1 MSLYRVGSTWYLDIP
16 TAKGRLRASTRT
28 ADKKAAQEYHDKVKA
43 DLWRHE
49 KLGEPLPVTWAEAVA
64 KWLSVKPRGLPDR
77 YRLRA
82 LDLEHEPLPLPAGTV
97 DELLEGMAAGSRNRV
112 IALIGAVHR
121 TSGIEPP
128 AVDRGEM
135 SPSRTRWLSAEEWEK
150 LLKALKA
157 ESPLLAQCARFA
169 VATGLR
175 ENNVLNLRW
184 SQVDLGRAVA
194 YVEAAETKQRQP
206 IGIPLPP
213 DAVAI
218 LRERRGL
225 DKVYVFA
232 HPDSGK
238 PLYKA
243 SNRAWYTA
251 LRRAKMVGFRW
262 HDLRHTWASWAVQS
276 GVRIEELM
284 ELGGWK
290 TLSMVK
296 RYSHLSPGH
305 LAAVAAKIRPVKR
318 GRVTNTS

>member
-1 MSLYRVGSTWYLDIP
+1 MPLYRVGTVWYIDIP
-16 TAKGRLRASTRT
+16 TAKGRLRASART

-64 KWLSVKPRGLPDR
+64 KWLSIKPRGLPDR
-77 YRLRA
+77 YRIRA
-82 LDLEHEPLPLPAGTV
+82 FGLEHERLPLSAGQIEEV
-97 DELLEGMAAGSRNRV
+97 LAGAGPGSRNRA
-112 IALIGAVHR
+112 IALIGAIHR
-121 TSGIEPP
+121 TSGVEPP
-128 AVDRGEM
+128 AVERGSQE
-135 SPSRTRWLSAEEWEK
+135 PGRTRWLSAEEWIK
-150 LLKALKA
+150 LLKILRV

-184 SQVDLGRAVA
+184 SQVDLNRAVA
-194 YVEAAETKQRQP
+194 YVEAAETKQRHP

-213 DAVAI
+213 GAQAV
-218 LRERRGL
+218 LRERRGSH
-225 DKVYVFA
+225 KVYVFA

-243 SNRAWYTA
+243 SNRAWYSA
-251 LRRAKMVGFRW
+251 VKKAGMKGLRW

-276 GVRIEELM
+276 GVRIEELR

-290 TLSMVK
+290 TLSMVQ

-305 LAAVAAKIRPVKR
+305 LADVAAKIRPVKR
-318 GRVTNTS
+318 GKVTV